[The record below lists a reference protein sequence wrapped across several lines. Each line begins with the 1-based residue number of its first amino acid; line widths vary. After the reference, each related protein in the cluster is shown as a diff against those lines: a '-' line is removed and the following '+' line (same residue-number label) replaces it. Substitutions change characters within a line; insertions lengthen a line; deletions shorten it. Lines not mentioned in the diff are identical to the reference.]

1 MEQSR
6 ITSSGEFNWP
16 TASSSSNCTG
26 ISTGVGYLPNELYV
40 NGTVGMGILNPNQK
54 LTITSNKMKQV
65 KAALFTVTRD
75 EKTNEIIDS
84 EFVREFWFKQKPG
97 VSFEVAASFANG
109 YAINPDTEVVREIIS
124 IHF

>member
-1 MEQSR
+1 MEQGR
-6 ITSSGEFNWP
+6 ITSSGEFSWP
-16 TASSSSNCTG
+16 TVTNNNTG
-26 ISTGVGYLPNELYV
+26 ISTGTGYLPNELYV
-40 NGTVGMGILNPNQK
+40 NGTVGMGNTNPSFK
-54 LTITSNKMKQV
+54 LTVTSNKMKQV

-75 EKTNEIIDS
+75 PKTNEIIDS
-84 EFVREFWFKQKPG
+84 EFVKEFWFKQKPG